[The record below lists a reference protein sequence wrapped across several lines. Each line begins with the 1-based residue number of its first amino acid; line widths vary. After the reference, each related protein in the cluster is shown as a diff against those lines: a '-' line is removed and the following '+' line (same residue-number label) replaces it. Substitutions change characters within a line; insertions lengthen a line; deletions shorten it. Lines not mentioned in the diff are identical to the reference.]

1 MSFVEHLIIGG
12 GISGCAMA
20 RHLAKYQ
27 LDFKLIEAQANL
39 GGRIQSTPQGLDL
52 GPTWY
57 WPHQHSVKALLSE
70 LQLDTFDQYTQ
81 GDYVYQQAHNTEISR
96 GRDAQSMLSHR
107 VVGGM
112 GAIINALS
120 KTIPTDNI
128 LLNCPVTHIT
138 KQNDLWQVI
147 LSHGDTL
154 ICKHLWLAMPP
165 RKVAQL
171 FKPALNQTV
180 INQAVLSTALI
191 SHLQDQQTWMSA
203 QAKFVAEYETPFWRD
218 SGLSGQGFSQV
229 GPIVEINDASAIENE
244 SESTSASASASASVC
259 LSDNTSPA
267 ALFGFIGVPA
277 LSRKTI
283 DKQQII
289 NACIAQLG
297 KLFGEAALNPIS
309 THYIDWAN
317 NEYISTSADI
327 NEPSQHAHFDQ
338 ARFKAELNRLNLGLI
353 GSEFSQTEPGYIAG
367 ALDHVNDQATKVK
380 T

>member
-1 MSFVEHLIIGG
+1 
-12 GISGCAMA
+12 
-20 RHLAKYQ
+20 
-27 LDFKLIEAQANL
+27 
-39 GGRIQSTPQGLDL
+39 
-52 GPTWY
+52 
-57 WPHQHSVKALLSE
+57 
-70 LQLDTFDQYTQ
+70 
-81 GDYVYQQAHNTEISR
+81 
-96 GRDAQSMLSHR
+96 
-107 VVGGM
+107 
-112 GAIINALS
+112 
-120 KTIPTDNI
+120 
-128 LLNCPVTHIT
+128 
-138 KQNDLWQVI
+138 
-147 LSHGDTL
+147 
-154 ICKHLWLAMPP
+154 
-165 RKVAQL
+165 
-171 FKPALNQTV
+171 
-180 INQAVLSTALI
+180 
-191 SHLQDQQTWMSA
+191 MSA

-229 GPIVEINDASAIENE
+229 GPMVEINDASAIENE
-244 SESTSASASASASVC
+244 SESTSASASASVC

-367 ALDHVNDQATKVK
+367 ALDHVNDQATKVR

>member
-1 MSFVEHLIIGG
+1 MNMSVVEHLIIGG

-20 RHLAKYQ
+20 RQLAKYQ
-27 LDFKLIEAQANL
+27 LDFKLIEAQTNL

-120 KTIPTDNI
+120 KTIPADNI
-128 LLNCPVTHIT
+128 VLNCPVTHIT
-138 KQNDLWQVI
+138 KQDELWQVI
-147 LSHGDTL
+147 LSNGDTL

-171 FKPALNQTV
+171 FKPVLNEAALNEA
-180 INQAVLSTALI
+180 ILSTTLI
-191 SHLQDQQTWMSA
+191 SHLHDQQTWMSA

-218 SGLSGQGFSQV
+218 TGLSGQGFSQV
-229 GPIVEINDASAIENE
+229 GPMVEINDASGVNR
-244 SESTSASASASASVC
+244 ESTSISVGE
-259 LSDNTSPA
+259 SVNNDARPA
-267 ALFGFIGVPA
+267 ALFGFIGVPS
-277 LSRKTI
+277 LSRKAI

-297 KLFGEAALNPIS
+297 KLFGEAALTPIS

-317 NEYISTSADI
+317 NEYISTNADI

-353 GSEFSQTEPGYIAG
+353 GSEFSQTEPGYISG
-367 ALDHVNDQATKVK
+367 ALDHVNDQAAKIK
-380 T
+380 NS